1 MEFIKKLMILFVIVI
16 FLYILLRLIRKR
28 AEIISSQKIEGF
40 TEGLS
45 PIYTDSV
52 VISIDTATKNTDKII
67 KDMPAN
73 YGSQPISNYFIKS
86 SLDSAYNGSS
96 MSIDMVNYVLSR
108 GYRFLDFAVYLEPL
122 TTATNGSP
130 MATVG
135 YSNSIS
141 GVRISSNNIRLSDV
155 CTAIL
160 QGAFTATSPNP
171 SDPLFLQI
179 RPMYQLPTKSD
190 DSTAS
195 ALKKGKNTQLNT
207 QIESALELLKR
218 SLAGPII
225 PTTTLS
231 AVSKKIVLIMDSTV
245 INGKKTTNLLKMISI
260 DPNSKNMK
268 TVSTGIVTATLTTA
282 PPITAPPTITTAPA
296 RVKILTQTLPFDNT
310 GNILSDNPNVNTVIV
325 QYKPNFTPMMAWMY
339 KSFSDLLATYENMFF
354 DNGQSAFI
362 ELSSIV
368 SNATDATTLNSA
380 IVSPP

>member
-1 MEFIKKLMILFVIVI
+1 MEFIKKLMILFVVVLFI
-16 FLYILLRLIRKR
+16 YILLRLIRKR
-28 AEIISSQKIEGF
+28 ADIISSQKVEGF
-40 TEGLS
+40 KEGIT
-45 PIYTDSV
+45 PTYTDSV
-52 VISIDTATKNTDKII
+52 VISIDAATKNTDKII

-73 YGSQPISNYFIKS
+73 YGSQPICNYFIKS

-96 MSIDMVNYVLSR
+96 VSIDMVNYILSR

-160 QGAFTATSPNP
+160 QGAFTTTSPNP

-190 DSTAS
+190 DSTS
-195 ALKKGKNTQLNT
+195 IALKKGKNTQLNT
-207 QIESALELLKR
+207 QIESALELLKT
-218 SLAGPII
+218 SLSGPII

-231 AVSKKIVLIMDSTV
+231 AVSKKIVLIMDSSV

-268 TVSTGIVTATLTTA
+268 TINTGIVTATPTTA
-282 PPITAPPTITTAPA
+282 PSKTDYVRKTTEPI
-296 RVKILTQTLPFDNT
+296 KIFTQTLPFDTT
-310 GNILSDNPNVNTVIV
+310 GNILSDNPNVNTLIV

-362 ELSSIV
+362 ELSSII
-368 SNATDATTLNSA
+368 SNATDATTLNSP